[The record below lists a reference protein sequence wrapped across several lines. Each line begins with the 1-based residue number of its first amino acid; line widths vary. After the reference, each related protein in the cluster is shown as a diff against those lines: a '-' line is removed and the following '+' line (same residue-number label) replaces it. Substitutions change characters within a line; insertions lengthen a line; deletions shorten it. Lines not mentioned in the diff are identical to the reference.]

1 MATLLPSPITSSSS
15 SSSIPPPFSFSS
27 SQSLRRRSTHTLC
40 CTNSR
45 SAARFLVPPVNPSFS
60 NIKGSFL
67 PSLAPAARTSRWVTR
82 VYVDWVS
89 GPAFVN
95 TQEAPDDRSFF
106 LRDRIV
112 HICLPFETDVTE
124 LVLAQLMYLESK
136 NADKPISFYID
147 STGSEDEYGETVGME
162 TEGFAIYDAVMQLRC
177 EVRTMCLGEAAG
189 PACLLLAAGTKGK
202 RYMFPNASAILE
214 EPIVPPLGL
223 MEPSYANL
231 ITKEVLTQK
240 RIFAELMA
248 KHTGQSVETIEED
261 MGYGLRLYGE
271 EAIQYG
277 IADHILPRG
286 KKKIRPQ
293 KKVTKEPD
301 QSLEPKVSEEN
312 PGADNGELL
321 IATLRYVDF
330 DSRETLSFSHK

>member
-1 MATLLPSPITSSSS
+1 MATVLPSPITSSSS
-15 SSSIPPPFSFSS
+15 SIPPPFWFSS
-27 SQSLRRRSTHTLC
+27 SQFLRRRSTQTLC

-45 SAARFLVPPVNPSFS
+45 SAARFPVPPVNPSFS

-67 PSLAPAARTSRWVTR
+67 PSLAPAARTSPWVTR

-124 LVLAQLMYLESK
+124 LVLAQIMYLESK
-136 NADKPISFYID
+136 NPDKPISFYID
-147 STGSEDEYGETVGME
+147 STGSLDEYGVPVGMD

-202 RYMFPNASAILE
+202 RFMFPNAAVSEGSHLSFVPAILE
-214 EPIVPPLGL
+214 EPVVPPLGL
-223 MEPSYANL
+223 MEPSYVKL
-231 ITKEVLTQK
+231 ITKEVLTHK
-240 RIFAELMA
+240 HIFAELMA
-248 KHTGQSVETIEED
+248 KHTGQSVEIIEEA
-261 MGYGLRLYGE
+261 MKCGMRLYSE
-271 EAIQYG
+271 EAIQFG

-301 QSLEPKVSEEN
+301 QSLEAKMSGN
-312 PGADNGELL
+312 N
-321 IATLRYVDF
+321 
-330 DSRETLSFSHK
+330 